1 MQQAT
6 GTIGVGRCIST
17 VGMRVA
23 HRNESWRESRVSM
36 TRRLAYSST
45 VAHLDTSLR
54 SDTFSGSSGFL
65 PLTPTVGNR
74 MPEMFH
80 AIGLS
85 ESSNEKLARSSA
97 STTSA
102 DRANV

>member
-1 MQQAT
+1 MQQVT

-17 VGMRVA
+17 VGMREA
-23 HRNESWRESRVSM
+23 HHNESWRESRVPM

-45 VAHLDTSLR
+45 VAHLDTLR
-54 SDTFSGSSGFL
+54 SDTFSGSSGFF

-80 AIGLS
+80 VIGLS

-102 DRANV
+102 DRVNV